1 LLWLTKLRGLKKLLK
16 GLFLCCCRIFHF
28 SFPSFF
34 FNLLGPSFLFLTSLV
49 YQSSSIIMLPYRRA
63 AEMLRWRRL
72 KRLDLQW
79 VKHIWS
85 EHIHFLQLHY
95 LYILFLIFF
104 FSALYYCQPGTDYK
118 YIDALF
124 MATTGR

>member
-1 LLWLTKLRGLKKLLK
+1 
-16 GLFLCCCRIFHF
+16 
-28 SFPSFF
+28 
-34 FNLLGPSFLFLTSLV
+34 
-49 YQSSSIIMLPYRRA
+49 MLPYRRA

-72 KRLDLQW
+72 KRFDLMW
-79 VKHIWS
+79 AKHIWS

-118 YIDALF
+118 YIDVLF